1 MYNVSMRFAFIAL
14 FGCASSLALSI
25 PFAKV
30 LSANQQIRNVD
41 MTTQTEPLLF
51 TAGMPSESLAVS
63 IGGTHYFADP
73 VGNLWTPTSS
83 GSIPAGSLG
92 FGQIGDLDWTNNGLW
107 GFSNANQ
114 SLFFYDL
121 GSSSI
126 TASYTIPS
134 LAALTVTGVAF
145 RPSDSSIFLSARQGL
160 NNDFLFQVP
169 ASSSTASLIGSI
181 PISDAFSYV
190 ADIDFDP
197 TGTLYAMSFYHRDF
211 YSVNVSTAAT
221 SFISAGPHRDVY
233 AMALN
238 PSAVPEPGTI
248 VGLGVGLAAYLR
260 RRRSS

>member
-1 MYNVSMRFAFIAL
+1 MRIAFVAL

-41 MTTQTEPLLF
+41 MPTQTEPLLF
-51 TAGMPSESLAVS
+51 TTGMPSDSLAQAP
-63 IGGTHYFADP
+63 GGTMYFADP
-73 VGNLWTPTSS
+73 SGNLWTPTSS

-92 FGQIGDLDWTNNGLW
+92 ISQIGDLDWANNGLW

-121 GSSSI
+121 GSASI
-126 TASYTIPS
+126 TASYSIPS
-134 LAALTVTGVAF
+134 LSALTVTGVAF
-145 RPSDSSIFLSARQGL
+145 RPSDSSIFLSARVGL
-160 NNDFLFQVP
+160 NNDQLFHVP
-169 ASSSTASLIGSI
+169 AASSTANLIGMM

-197 TGTLYAMSFYHRDF
+197 TGTLYAVSFYHRDF
-211 YSVNVSTAAT
+211 YSVNVTTAAT
-221 SFISAGPHRDVY
+221 SFISSGPHRDVY

-238 PSAVPEPGTI
+238 PSVVPEPGTI
-248 VGLGVGLAAYLR
+248 AGLAVGIAAYLR
-260 RRRSS
+260 RKRSS

>member
-1 MYNVSMRFAFIAL
+1 MRIAFVGLIGFACS
-14 FGCASSLALSI
+14 FGLAA
-25 PFAKV
+25 PFARV

-41 MTTQTEPLLF
+41 MATQSEPLMF
-51 TAGMPSESLAVS
+51 TTGMPSESLAVS
-63 IGGTHYFADP
+63 IGGTQYFADP

-92 FGQIGDLDWTNNGLW
+92 IGQIGDLDWANNGLW
-107 GFSNANQ
+107 GFSNASQ

-121 GSSSI
+121 GSASI
-126 TASYTIPS
+126 TASYSIAS
-134 LAALTVTGVAF
+134 LSALTVTGVAF

-169 ASSSTASLIGSI
+169 TASSTANLIGMM

-197 TGTLYAMSFYHRDF
+197 TGALYAVSFFHRDF
-211 YSVNVSTAAT
+211 YSVDVSTAAT
-221 SFISAGPHRDVY
+221 TFISAGPHRDVF

-238 PSAVPEPGTI
+238 PSSVPEPGTVI
-248 VGLGVGLAAYLR
+248 GLSVGIAAYLQ

>member
-1 MYNVSMRFAFIAL
+1 MRFAFVAL
-14 FGCASSLALSI
+14 FGFTCSFGLAA
-25 PFAKV
+25 PFARV

-41 MTTQTEPLLF
+41 MVTQTEPLLF
-51 TAGMPSESLAVS
+51 TTGLPSESLAVS
-63 IGGTHYFADP
+63 IGGTQYFADP

-92 FGQIGDLDWTNNGLW
+92 FGQIGDLDWANNGLW

-121 GSSSI
+121 GSASV
-126 TASYTIPS
+126 TASYSIPS
-134 LAALTVTGVAF
+134 LSSLIVTGVAF
-145 RPSDSSIFLSARQGL
+145 RPTDSSIFLSARQGL

-169 ASSSTASLIGSI
+169 SSSSTANLIGSM

-197 TGTLYAMSFYHRDF
+197 TGTLYAVSFYHRDF

-221 SFISAGPHRDVY
+221 SFISTGPHRDVY

-238 PSAVPEPGTI
+238 PTVVPEPGTI
-248 VGLGVGLAAYLR
+248 LGLAAGICGYLR
-260 RRRSS
+260 RRKSS

>member
-1 MYNVSMRFAFIAL
+1 MRIAFVAV
-14 FGCASSLALSI
+14 FGCACSFGLAA
-25 PFAKV
+25 PFARV

-41 MTTQTEPLLF
+41 MVTQTEPLLF
-51 TAGMPSESLAVS
+51 TTGMPSESLAVS
-63 IGGTHYFADP
+63 VGGTQYFADP

-92 FGQIGDLDWTNNGLW
+92 IGQIGDLDWANNGLW

-121 GSSSI
+121 GSASI
-126 TASYTIPS
+126 TASYSIPS
-134 LAALTVTGVAF
+134 LSALTVTGVAF

-169 ASSSTASLIGSI
+169 ASASTANLIGSMA
-181 PISDAFSYV
+181 ISDAFSYV

-197 TGTLYAMSFYHRDF
+197 TGTLYAVSFFHREF
-211 YSVNVSTAAT
+211 YSVNVSTAT
-221 SFISAGPHRDVY
+221 TNFISAGPHRDVF

-238 PSAVPEPGTI
+238 ASVVPEPGTI